1 MKFLVFFLFLRL
13 LFFSFING
21 QIGYSNFNVI
31 TNNSS
36 YSSDIFI
43 HTMGPGSHHMAIIN
57 PELEIKWFIKS
68 GHLGIDFK
76 VSEDFLSYFDKN
88 NNSWILLDKFMIEKD
103 TLSFHCL
110 LDMMVHH

>member
-1 MKFLVFFLFLRL
+1 
-13 LFFSFING
+13 
-21 QIGYSNFNVI
+21 
-31 TNNSS
+31 
-36 YSSDIFI
+36 
-43 HTMGPGSHHMAIIN
+43 MGPGSHHMAIIN

-103 TLSFHCL
+103 TLSFTGANTDYH
-110 LDMMVHH
+110 DMKFLPDGVISCKHMIQLM